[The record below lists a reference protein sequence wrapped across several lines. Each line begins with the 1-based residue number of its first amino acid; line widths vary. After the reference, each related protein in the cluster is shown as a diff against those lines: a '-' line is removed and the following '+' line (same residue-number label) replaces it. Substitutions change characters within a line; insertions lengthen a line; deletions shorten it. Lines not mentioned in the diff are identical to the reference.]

1 MACCQPC
8 LLDRRCNP
16 CPRLQAA
23 LELQL
28 KYSSSASQLAQ
39 LQPAVEEQ
47 QRLLSRWEAR
57 LGRQLEAIVGMQKTA
72 LSARSSGGGKTA
84 SGAANSGTLRAALGE
99 NSPMQTP
106 SVGLP
111 FRPAGSL

>member
-1 MACCQPC
+1 MQSSKS
-8 LLDRRCNP
+8 

-84 SGAANSGTLRAALGE
+84 GGSANSSGTLRAALGE
-99 NSPMQTP
+99 NSPLQTP

-111 FRPAGSL
+111 FRPAGGL